1 MQEDF
6 KQHCV
11 YREIIAISQVMHK
24 NVVRYHACWIEN
36 VSPNENKINRAIK
49 IIETDVKSKFKFR
62 RAQAKKLEKEK
73 SSNSDDSMLDLNKI
87 NQYKRN
93 QNGFG
98 RQNLSKND
106 NRIQI
111 LGQKWAGKN
120 LLKII
125 EDDSEMHMNQDW
137 AYRNEISGEQSLS
150 SETILS

>member
-93 QNGFG
+93 
-98 RQNLSKND
+98 
-106 NRIQI
+106 
-111 LGQKWAGKN
+111 
-120 LLKII
+120 
-125 EDDSEMHMNQDW
+125 
-137 AYRNEISGEQSLS
+137 
-150 SETILS
+150 